1 MDDGRPAAC
10 IAQECRT
17 QDMARRPLGDLM
29 INVYQQENGHLVA
42 KAPDSALQTGPSA
55 AGLLWLDLLHPTH
68 DENHHVE
75 QALGLAI
82 PTQEQAADIE
92 VSARLY
98 HEAGAEFMT
107 MTAVAHLDTDAPQ
120 TTPITFVLK
129 DDVLVTIRYAEPKAF
144 RIYAARAQ
152 KTGSA
157 PCSGGEDVMLGLVET
172 MIGRMADT
180 LERVGRDLE
189 QLSREIFRRKA
200 ADGKTSLNQ
209 DFQSVIVR
217 LGAEGDLLAMVRES
231 LVSLNRLLAYH
242 TVTGKTSLVYNKDA
256 AAWVADLNRD
266 ATALSDHASY
276 LTNKINFL
284 LDATLGL
291 INLEQNQIIKL
302 FSIAAV
308 VLLPPTLVATV
319 YGMNFRAMP
328 ELDLWFGYPLALSLM
343 AITAVIPFVWFR
355 RRGWL

>member
-1 MDDGRPAAC
+1 MED
-10 IAQECRT
+10 I
-17 QDMARRPLGDLM
+17 MLS
-29 INVYQQENGHLVA
+29 VYRQENGHLA
-42 KAPDSALQTGPSA
+42 SGETGLQ
-55 AGLLWLDLLHPTH
+55 AGSQVPEGMLWLDLLHPTRE
-68 DENHHVE
+68 ENRHVE
-75 QALGLAI
+75 QALGLSI
-82 PTQEQAADIE
+82 PTQEEAQNIE
-92 VSARLY
+92 ISARLY
-98 HEAGAEFMT
+98 HEDGAEFMT
-107 MTAVAHLDTDAPQ
+107 VTAVANLDTDAPE
-120 TTPITFVLK
+120 TTPITFVMK
-129 DDVLVTIRYAEPKAF
+129 NDVLVTIRYAEPKGF

-152 KTGSA
+152 KTGATS
-157 PCSGGEDVMLGLVET
+157 CNGGEDVMLGLVEI
-172 MIGRMADT
+172 MIGRMAET

-189 QLSREIFRRKA
+189 HLSREIFRRKA
-200 ADGKTSLNQ
+200 KDGKTSLNR

-242 TVTGKTSLVYNKDA
+242 TVTGKASHVHNKDA
-256 AAWVADLNRD
+256 AAWVADLTRD

-319 YGMNFRAMP
+319 YGMNFKTMP

-343 AITAVIPFVWFR
+343 VITAVIPFVWFR